1 MTKSLA
7 ARLRPAV
14 AATFDARGEPVPAV
28 SVAVL
33 ADGELATVAFG
44 AEPTARFQACS
55 ISKPIAAATAL
66 RLGLDL
72 DADVND
78 YLKSWRLPA
87 PAQWPAVTT
96 VRHLL
101 SHSGALTT
109 HGFPGYAEG
118 EPRPTLVEILDGE
131 GPANTGPVR
140 VDGVPGVTARY
151 SGGGYQILQLIL
163 EDLSGTP
170 FAQLARRLVL
180 EPLGMKTAG
189 YATPPEIAAAHDK
202 GERVDGGWHAYPE
215 QAAAGLW
222 CTPADLVR
230 FFTAL
235 REAADGTGDFLPA
248 DLATEVLTA
257 VVPGFGLGVQLFAD
271 PLGDRFGHTGSNE
284 GYRCAAEASRHGDWA
299 MAVMVNANEG
309 DALVHAMLETVAGA
323 LSVPRTPKQSGGL
336 DHQAWLAR
344 HLGEY
349 RTPVGTILRLEDGD
363 GDLHLVVDGQP
374 PLVFGRTSESA
385 AYAPHVHAEIR
396 FESGGD
402 RVESL
407 TLHQFGSSTVA
418 VRQPADG

>member
-1 MTKSLA
+1 MTNALT
-7 ARLRPAV
+7 ARLRPALN
-14 AATFDARGEPVPAV
+14 AIFDARSEPVPAV

-33 ADGELATVAFG
+33 VDGDLATVAFG
-44 AEPTARFQACS
+44 ATPTARFQACS

-118 EPRPTLVEILDGE
+118 EPQPSLVEILDGE
-131 GPANTGPVR
+131 GPANTGAVR
-140 VDGVPGVTARY
+140 VDGVPGVMTRY

-170 FAQLARRLVL
+170 FAELARRLVL

-189 YATPPEIAAAHDK
+189 YGTPPEIADAHDK
-202 GERVDGGWHAYPE
+202 GERIEGGWHTYPE

-248 DLATEVLTA
+248 DLATEVLA
-257 VVPGFGLGVQLFAD
+257 EVVPGFGLGVQLFAD

-284 GYRCAAEASRHGDWA
+284 GYRCAAEAARHGDWA
-299 MAVMVNANEG
+299 VAVMTNANEG
-309 DALVHAMLETVAGA
+309 DPLVHAMLEAVAETLA
-323 LSVPRTPKQSGGL
+323 VPRTAKEGGGP
-336 DHQAWLAR
+336 DYQVWLAR
-344 HLGEY
+344 HAGEY
-349 RTPVGTILRLEDGD
+349 RTPVGTLLRLEVVD

-374 PLVFGRTSESA
+374 PLILGPVGPSA
-385 AYAPHVHAEIR
+385 AYAPHVHAAIR

-402 RVESL
+402 RAESL

-418 VRQPADG
+418 VRQSSEG